1 MRGYGTSWKSK
12 AWRSISGFAPPSS
25 DELICPCHLINCIQ
39 NQTEPKVPKS
49 TKSTTFCHHINC
61 TIGGQGKVCVIVW
74 INLRWKDCRLAA
86 ASNAHIPICSRLT
99 FLRSVFC
106 ICLKKKQPKMQMQKS
121 VLSWAINH
129 ICFRLFPIIILLISS
144 PGVSSTKYAGYSKVT
159 VRPYCPVKFQSW
171 VRPKALAL
179 SISHSSR
186 PGSNSCLIT
195 GAEHSKPKD
204 KSWDWLS
211 PDQTLKSPESSN

>member
-1 MRGYGTSWKSK
+1 MPPNQLHPKPNRTKSTK
-12 AWRSISGFAPPSS
+12 KYQKYQKVPKVPPSS
-25 DELICPCHLINCIQ
+25 DELICHLIKCI
-39 NQTEPKVPKS
+39 
-49 TKSTTFCHHINC
+49 
-61 TIGGQGKVCVIVW
+61 IGGQGKVCVIVW

-106 ICLKKKQPKMQMQKS
+106 ICLKKKQPKRQMQKS

-204 KSWDWLS
+204 KSWDWPNQKDWPT